1 MVTYAVVK
9 TGGKQYLVKEGMM
22 ITVDQLNIEKGKKVG
37 LETLLKFDEEGKAF
51 ELGQPF
57 LKEKVTTE
65 VIDNVLGEKIRI
77 AKFKA
82 KSRYRKVRG
91 FRAKLTQLKILKI

>member
-9 TGGKQYLVKEGMM
+9 TGGKQYLVKERMT
-22 ITVDQLNIEKGKKVG
+22 ITVDQLNLEKGTEIK
-37 LETLLKFDEEGKAF
+37 LETLLKFDEEGKVF
-51 ELGQPF
+51 KLGQPL
-57 LKEKVTTE
+57 LKEKVSAE
-65 VIDNVLGEKIRI
+65 VIDNVKGDKIRI

-91 FRAKLTQLKILKI
+91 FRARLTKLKIIKI

>member
-9 TGGKQYLVKEGMM
+9 TGGKQYLVKEGMT
-22 ITVDQLNIEKGKKVG
+22 ITVDQLNLEKGKKLE

-51 ELGQPF
+51 ELGKPL
-57 LKEKVTTE
+57 LKEKVSAE
-65 VIDNVLGEKIRI
+65 VIDNIKGDKIRI

>member
-1 MVTYAVVK
+1 MVSYAVVK
-9 TGGKQYLVKEGMM
+9 TGGKQYLVKEGMT
-22 ITVDQLNIEKGKKVG
+22 IIVDQLNLEKGTEIE

-51 ELGQPF
+51 KLGQPL
-57 LKEKVTTE
+57 LKEKVSAE
-65 VIDNVLGEKIRI
+65 VIDNVKGDKIRI

-91 FRAKLTQLKILKI
+91 VRARLTKLKIIKV